1 MMHSYEPFKSEFYGG
16 IRIMIQNNLGPSRRQ
31 QRRISL
37 LVVIVV
43 AAALLVPP
51 FKATTD
57 DFSIQ
62 TVQVIDLSAATAN
75 IQLLGAA
82 ADDHLSGNG
91 SPNTFATFPRAR
103 ALASGDI
110 NNDGVRDLIVGAPDV
125 DFTPQGGSL
134 RANAGAV
141 YVLFGRSSFPSPT
154 IVDTNLTAL
163 SQPDIRIFGAAA
175 DDGLGFAVA
184 AGDVNG
190 DGIDDLTIGAPGVD
204 LIGTTPRTNPGAVY
218 IIFGVT
224 GLTPRTVDLSAPNA
238 SNVQIIGE
246 QADDRFGSAMAIGD
260 VNGGTSGPDL
270 LVGAP
275 ASKGPDPVGAA
286 RANGGAAFLLPGG
299 TGLANPLATT
309 KVIDLNATP
318 ALVRIFGKAES
329 QLGSSVAIGDVNE
342 GAAGDLLVG
351 APSANRPDQGGD
363 VSQTGA
369 TFGVFGGANITPVAP
384 ALTKSFDTLSTQQNL
399 SIYGAV
405 SGDHLGASIAA
416 GNVTNEGASDLIIG
430 APQSGGPG
438 NFRPACGQ
446 AYVIAGGTALNPAVG
461 STERRIDVSLAT
473 AALTV
478 IGAAAGDRLGSC
490 VAAAL
495 INSQGNTDSIPD
507 VLLGA
512 PGALS
517 NRGSVHVL
525 FGGSN
530 LLIFPGRDL
539 ALNQDDLRVTGQA
552 AADEF
557 GWAIAAG
564 DFDNN
569 HGGDLAAG
577 APFADVQIVQGAAR
591 TNAGKVYVLLAPAN
605 TVPPNNQNPLVTL
618 TAPNGGETVS
628 GGTNFQIAW
637 TASDPD
643 GDNTIQSFELRLST
657 DGGGTFNT
665 VIAANIVGTA
675 RNFTWAV
682 PIGLNTTTARVRITV
697 LDNAGGTAQ
706 DDSASNFT
714 ITDAGI
720 ALGITEPHGGESLIR
735 NQTFTIKWVV
745 GTGFEDLVKGF
756 DLFFTTD
763 GVTFTAITPVNPTA
777 PALPAA
783 TREFIWTVPQLCTST
798 ARIVVRA
805 TSVTG
810 AASSRTSN
818 AFSISEQGPQI
829 NTSNMTFNGGGT
841 KLNFF
846 IVANSQPLFLSG
858 VKVEISTDE
867 TGATFF
873 QTSKAKIQ
881 NSGTKLQARGNING
895 MTVGEFFPDGA
906 LRIIRITNPTCGI
919 TRLRVR
925 RTGNTL
931 VVEAALV
938 EGTPIWQ

>member
-1 MMHSYEPFKSEFYGG
+1 M
-16 IRIMIQNNLGPSRRQ
+16 
-31 QRRISL
+31 
-37 LVVIVV
+37 LVV
-43 AAALLVPP
+43 P

-62 TVQVIDLSAATAN
+62 TVQVIDLSVTAAS
-75 IQLLGAA
+75 IQLLGAG
-82 ADDHLSGNG
+82 DEDHLSGNG
-91 SPNTFATFPRAR
+91 PVNTFSTFPRPR

-110 NNDGVRDLIVGAPDV
+110 NNDGVRDLIVGAPDA
-125 DFTPQGGSL
+125 DFTPQVGPA
-134 RANAGAV
+134 RPTTGAV
-141 YVLFGRSSFPSPT
+141 YVLFGRASFPSPT

-163 SQPDIRIFGAAA
+163 SQPDIRVFGASA
-175 DDGLGFAVA
+175 DDNLGFAVA

-190 DGIDDLTIGAPGVD
+190 DGIDDLTMGAPGFD
-204 LIGTTPRTNPGAVY
+204 LTGATPRSNTGAVY
-218 IIFGVT
+218 IIFGVN
-224 GLTPRTVDLSAPNA
+224 GLTPRIVDLSAPNA

-286 RANGGAAFLLPGG
+286 RTNGGAAFLLLGG
-299 TGLANPLATT
+299 TGLANPVATT
-309 KVIDLNATP
+309 KVIDLNTTP
-318 ALVRIFGKAES
+318 ALVRVFGKAES
-329 QLGSSVAIGDVNE
+329 QLGSSVAIGDVND
-342 GAAGDLLVG
+342 GTAGDLLVG
-351 APSANRPDQGGD
+351 APRANRPDQGGD

-369 TFGVFGGANITPVAP
+369 TFGVFGGANISPTPP
-384 ALTKSFDTLSTQQNL
+384 AITKSFDTLSTQQNL

-405 SGDHLGASIAA
+405 SGDHLGASIAI
-416 GNVTNEGASDLIIG
+416 GNVTNEGASDLVIG

-438 NFRPACGQ
+438 NLRPACGQ
-446 AYVIAGGTALNPAVG
+446 AYVIAGGSALNPAVG
-461 STERRIDVSLAT
+461 STERRIDVSLST

-478 IGAAAGDRLGSC
+478 IGAVTGDRLGSC

-495 INSQGNTDSIPD
+495 INSQGNTDSIAD

-539 ALNQDDLRVTGQA
+539 ALNQDDLRISGQA
-552 AADEF
+552 AADEL

-569 HGGDLAAG
+569 HGGDLAVG
-577 APFADVQIVQGAAR
+577 APFADVQIVQGATR
-591 TNAGKVYVLLAPAN
+591 TNAGKVYVLLAAAD
-605 TVPPNNQNPLVTL
+605 TVPPNNQNPTVTL

-628 GGTNFQIAW
+628 GGANFQIAW

-665 VIAANIVGTA
+665 VIAANVVGTA
-675 RNFTWAV
+675 RTFTWAV
-682 PIGLNTTTARVRITV
+682 PVGLNAAMARVRVTV
-697 LDNAGGTAQ
+697 LDNAGGTAH
-706 DDSASNFT
+706 DDSNNNFA

-720 ALGITEPHGGESLIR
+720 ALAVEQPSGGENLIR
-735 NQTFTIKWVV
+735 NQVFTIKWMV
-745 GTGFEDLVKGF
+745 GTGFENQVRGF
-756 DLFFTTD
+756 DLFYSTD
-763 GVTFTAITPVNPTA
+763 NGVTFTAITPVNPTA

-783 TREFIWTVPQLCTST
+783 DREFNWTVPTVPPICTST

-805 TSVTG
+805 TSLTG
-810 AASSRTSN
+810 AASSRSSN
-818 AFSISEQGPQI
+818 SFSISEQGPQI
-829 NTSNMTFNGGGT
+829 NPSNMTFNGGGT

-867 TGATFF
+867 TGAQFF
-873 QTSKAKIQ
+873 QTSKAKLK
-881 NSGTKLQARGNING
+881 NGGTKLQTRGSING

-906 LRIIRITNPTCGI
+906 LRLIRITNPTCGI

-931 VVEAALV
+931 VIEAALDQ
-938 EGTPIWQ
+938 GMPIWQ

>member
-1 MMHSYEPFKSEFYGG
+1 
-16 IRIMIQNNLGPSRRQ
+16 MIQNNLGLSGSQ

-37 LVVIVV
+37 LLVLVV
-43 AAALLVPP
+43 AGAMLVSP

-62 TVQVIDLSAATAN
+62 TVQVIDLSVAAAN
-75 IQLLGAA
+75 IQLLGSG
-82 ADDHLSGNG
+82 DEDHLSGNG
-91 SPNTFATFPRAR
+91 PVNTFSTFPRAH

-125 DFTPQGGSL
+125 DFAPQVGPA
-134 RANAGAV
+134 RPTAGAV
-141 YVLFGRSSFPSPT
+141 YVLFGRSSFPNPT
-154 IVDTNLTAL
+154 LVDTNLTAL
-163 SQPDIRIFGAAA
+163 SQPDIRVFGASA
-175 DDGLGFAVA
+175 DDNLGFAVA

-190 DGIDDLTIGAPGVD
+190 DGIDDLVMGAPGFD
-204 LIGTTPRTNPGAVY
+204 LTGATPRNNTGAVY

-224 GLTPRTVDLSAPNA
+224 GLTPRIVDLSAPNA

-260 VNGGTSGPDL
+260 VNGGTSAPDL

-286 RANGGAAFLLPGG
+286 RANGGAAFLLAGG

-309 KVIDLNATP
+309 KVIDLNTTP

-351 APSANRPDQGGD
+351 APRANRPDQGGD

-369 TFGVFGGANITPVAP
+369 TFGVFGGANISPTPP

-405 SGDHLGASIAA
+405 SGDHLGASIAT
-416 GNVTNEGASDLIIG
+416 GNVTNEGASDLVIG

-438 NFRPACGQ
+438 NLRPACGQ
-446 AYVIAGGTALNPAVG
+446 AYVIAGGTALNPPQG
-461 STERRIDVSLAT
+461 STERRIDLSLST

-478 IGAAAGDRLGSC
+478 VGAAAGDRLGSS
-490 VAAAL
+490 VAAGL

-539 ALNQDDLRVTGQA
+539 ALNQDDLRISGQA
-552 AADEF
+552 AADEL

-569 HGGDLAAG
+569 HGGDLAVG
-577 APFADVQIVQGAAR
+577 APFADVQIVQGATR
-591 TNAGKVYVLLAPAN
+591 TNAGKVYVLLAPAD
-605 TVPPNNQNPLVTL
+605 TVPPNNQNPIVTL

-628 GGTNFQIAW
+628 GGANFQIAW

-665 VIAANIVGTA
+665 VIAASVVGTA

-682 PIGLNTTTARVRITV
+682 PVGLNATMARVRVTV
-697 LDNAGGTAQ
+697 LDNAGGTAH
-706 DDSASNFT
+706 DDSNNDFT
-714 ITDAGI
+714 IADAGI
-720 ALGITEPHGGESLIR
+720 VLAISQPSGGENLIR
-735 NQTFTIKWVV
+735 NQVFTIKWIV
-745 GTGFEDLVKGF
+745 GAGFEDQVRGF

-763 GVTFTAITPVNPTA
+763 NGLTFFAITPVNPIA

-783 TREFIWTVPQLCTST
+783 DREFNWTVPPICTST

-805 TSVTG
+805 TSLTG

-829 NTSNMTFNGGGT
+829 NPSNMTFNGGGT

-867 TGATFF
+867 TGAQFF
-873 QTSKAKIQ
+873 QTSKAKLK
-881 NSGTKLQARGNING
+881 NGGTKIQTRGSING
-895 MTVGEFFPDGA
+895 LTVGEYFPDGA

-919 TRLRVR
+919 TILRVR
-925 RTGNTL
+925 RVGNTL
-931 VVEAALV
+931 VVEAALDQ
-938 EGTPIWQ
+938 GTPIWQ